1 MINKRKGKNYRGFTL
16 IEVIIT
22 LVILII
28 IGLITFPNYRKYQ
41 TTSELKGISDNIT
54 HMLKLAKENS
64 RAVEGSRVRFTR
76 GSINTGTNGFTTFK
90 EMDVQNLNGT
100 SIRKLSIPEQI
111 SISGIPSVDYF
122 DFTQNGTVDTDMIIT
137 VQSSGTKLEGIINIS
152 HETGSIDLT
161 FKEREQ

>member
-1 MINKRKGKNYRGFTL
+1 MISNKKRNRTRGFTL

-22 LVILII
+22 LVILTI

-76 GSINTGTNGFTTFK
+76 GPANTGTSGFTTFK

-100 SIRKLSIPEQI
+100 SIRKLSIPTQI

-122 DFTQNGTVDTDMIIT
+122 DFTQNGTVASDMLIT
-137 VQSSGTKLEGIINIS
+137 VQSSGTKLEGAINIS

-161 FKEREQ
+161 FKERN